1 MKLALACT
9 VALASLAAS
18 ALGYSDKEY
27 AAIAELP
34 HLDLLRSE
42 KVTISIDAPNTAT
55 NQFEIWFCTDENATR
70 AGRDFLIGFDDGITI
85 HGLQSASSVTTIA
98 ENPSSGNFSIRL
110 VYRTSTLRPK
120 PKTQISLNNAP
131 LKESASSDFTNASP
145 SDWQSIR
152 IISRGI
158 DTPTPI
164 IQVKREKIGTLIKI
178 VFTHQKHKA
187 FDSLRS

>member
-55 NQFEIWFCTDENATR
+55 NQFEIWFCADENATR
-70 AGRDFLIGFDDGITI
+70 AGRDFLIGFDDGITV

-120 PKTQISLNNAP
+120 PKTVNPAASARFAMSPYFEYLTRDKRRTR
-131 LKESASSDFTNASP
+131 KELGDNRAF
-145 SDWQSIR
+145 R
-152 IISRGI
+152 
-158 DTPTPI
+158 
-164 IQVKREKIGTLIKI
+164 
-178 VFTHQKHKA
+178 HQKPRMPCRIGGVITAHA
-187 FDSLRS
+187 GFIFRI